1 MAKPNKETAPEG
13 GATVETREIEPML
26 IRALVTPNSYD
37 EKDRSVEVVAA
48 TEAPYKRYSWRMD
61 EDYNEVLSMKSEHVK
76 LERLNA
82 GAPLLD
88 SHNRWDLNDVIGVVV
103 SGTARIEDGKL
114 VARVR
119 FSSRE
124 NAKAIEQD
132 VRDGIITN
140 ISIGYRV
147 NKFLREG
154 APEGELPTYRAV
166 DWEPSEISFVP
177 VPADYLAGVRSAK
190 PDDNTKTNPVIIE
203 MAADGKGSKPAA
215 ERRNM
220 QENPTPENK
229 PANTPA
235 APTAEEVSRAAQ
247 AAVEAERTR
256 TLEIREAVRKAGL
269 APEFGDS
276 FIKDGKTA
284 DVARAA
290 IIDELAKN
298 APQINGGSRG
308 VEVTADE
315 RDKQRGIIID
325 GMVLRSGEAGREKLS
340 PERMREAA
348 KYQGMSLL
356 RMAMLSLQNEGV
368 DIRGMSDMEIAG
380 RAITSNSGDFPVLL
394 EGTARRVLLANYEA
408 VADTWRRFCAVGSV
422 TDFREHKRL
431 RMGSFSRLDKVGE
444 NAEYKNKKISDAE
457 SEKII
462 AETFGNIINVTRKMI
477 INDDLAGFTR
487 LASMLGRAAARSI
500 EIDVYALL
508 AANPTMGDGT
518 ALFHSDHGNI
528 GTGSALTV
536 TGLDADR
543 VLMAQQKD
551 PDGND
556 FLDIRPSVLLV
567 PIGLEG
573 TAKILNQSQYDPDAT
588 NKLQRPNIVAGLFS
602 DVVST
607 ARLTGTTRYLFAD
620 PAVEPVLEVAFLNGV
635 QSPYME
641 SEEAFNVDGR
651 SWKIRLDYGVG
662 AIGWR
667 GVVRNAG
674 TT

>member
-1 MAKPNKETAPEG
+1 
-13 GATVETREIEPML
+13 ML
-26 IRALVTPNSYD
+26 IRALVTANSYD
-37 EKDRSVEVVAA
+37 EKDRSVEVIAA
-48 TEAPYKRYSWRMD
+48 TEAAYKRYSWKMD
-61 EDYNEVLSMKSEHVK
+61 EDFMEVLSMKPEHVK
-76 LERLNA
+76 LDRLNS

-103 SGTARIEDGKL
+103 AGTARLENDKL

-132 VRDGIITN
+132 VRDGILSN
-140 ISIGYRV
+140 ISIGYSV
-147 NKFLREG
+147 HKFMREG
-154 APEGELPTYRAV
+154 APEGSLPTYRAIE
-166 DWEPSEISFVP
+166 WEPSEISFVP
-177 VPADYLAGVRSAK
+177 VPADYLAGVRSAQPNENIK
-190 PDDNTKTNPVIIE
+190 SNPVIIE
-203 MAADGKGSKPAA
+203 MAADGDGSKPAA

-229 PANTPA
+229 PGNTPA
-235 APTAEEVSRAAQ
+235 APTAEDVSRAAN
-247 AAVEAERTR
+247 AAVETERAR
-256 TLEIREAVRKAGL
+256 TLDIRDAVRKSGL

-276 FIKDGKTA
+276 FIKEGKTA
-284 DVARAA
+284 DEARAA
-290 IIDELAKN
+290 IIEELAKN
-298 APQINGGSRG
+298 VPKINGGSRG
-308 VEVTADE
+308 IEVTADE
-315 RDKQRGIIID
+315 RDKKRAVMID
-325 GMVLRSGEAGREKLS
+325 GMVLRSGEAGRDKISSERLS
-340 PERMREAA
+340 AAREF
-348 KYQGMSLL
+348 QGMSLL
-356 RMAMLSLQNEGV
+356 RMAQFALEADGIDTRN
-368 DIRGMSDMEIAG
+368 MSDNEIAK

-408 VADTWRRFCAVGSV
+408 VADTWKRFCSTGSV
-422 TDFREHKRL
+422 SDFREHKRL
-431 RMGSFSRLDKVGE
+431 RLGSFSRLDKVTE
-444 NAEYKNKKISDAE
+444 NAEYKNKAISDAE
-457 SEKII
+457 FEKIS

-500 EIDVYALL
+500 EVDVYALL
-508 AANPTMGDGT
+508 AANPLMGDGV
-518 ALFHSDHGNI
+518 ALFDTAHGNI

-536 TGLDADR
+536 AGLDADR

-556 FLDIRPSVLLV
+556 FLDLRPSVLLV

-573 TAKILNQSQYDPDAT
+573 TAKVLNQSQYDPDAN

-607 ARLTGTTRYLFAD
+607 ARLSGTTRYLFAD
-620 PAVEPVLEVAFLNGV
+620 ASVEPVIEVAFLNGV

-641 SEEAFNVDGR
+641 MEDSFNVDGR
-651 SWKIRLDYGVG
+651 SWKIRMDYGVG
-662 AIGWR
+662 AVGYR

-674 TT
+674 A